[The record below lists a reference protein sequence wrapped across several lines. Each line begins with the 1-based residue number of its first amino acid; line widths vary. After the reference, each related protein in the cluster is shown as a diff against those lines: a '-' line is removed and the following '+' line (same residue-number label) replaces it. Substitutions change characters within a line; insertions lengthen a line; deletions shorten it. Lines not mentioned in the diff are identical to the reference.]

1 MAVTSVDID
10 KKVLDEAKQVFGVR
24 TNREAIDLA
33 LRDAVLRRQQLDA
46 IDTLAALPVDDHPQ
60 RVHYGQA

>member
-10 KKVLDEAKQVFGVR
+10 KQVLDEAKRAYGVR

-33 LRDAVLRRQQLDA
+33 LRDAVLRRQQLEA
-46 IDTLAALPVDDHPQ
+46 IDVLAGLPVDVDPQ
-60 RVHYGQA
+60 PIRNGVA

>member
-10 KKVLDEAKQVFGVR
+10 KHVLDEAKQVFGVR
-24 TNREAIDLA
+24 TNKEAIDLA

-46 IDTLAALPVDDHPQ
+46 IDALAALPLDVDPQ
-60 RVHYGQA
+60 PIVYGRA